1 MFSAKLLVEVF
12 SLSVLAL
19 MLLVHRSNAQA
30 QPPAHLRDKINVQDH
45 DHIVEHLDGVVDQQ
59 AEYSEEEMQFH
70 YFKAHDYDNNNKLD
84 GIELISALTHYHK
97 EAEQKDEGE
106 ESSVMS
112 DFELM
117 EMVDD
122 IMQQEDGNDDGYIDY
137 VEFLRSQGREVTQ
150 GGPYADPVLS

>member
-1 MFSAKLLVEVF
+1 
-12 SLSVLAL
+12 SLA
-19 MLLVHRSNAQA
+19 A
-30 QPPAHLRDKINVQDH
+30 
-45 DHIVEHLDGVVDQQ
+45 
-59 AEYSEEEMQFH
+59 
-70 YFKAHDYDNNNKLD
+70 
-84 GIELISALTHYHK
+84 

-137 VEFLRSQGREVTQ
+137 VEFLRS
-150 GGPYADPVLS
+150 